1 MLDTTRL
8 AEFVKL
14 ADRLADALRHQPI
27 LSIGEAQ
34 TLADY
39 DAFRTTVLKNTGV
52 SFCTRRHFGRPLPGE
67 TQQYLR
73 FAYSGIDVPMIKEGM
88 AKLAVV
94 KLRVWWRSR

>member
-39 DAFRTTVLKNTGV
+39 DAFVA
-52 SFCTRRHFGRPLPGE
+52 GE
-67 TQQYLR
+67 DAAMRVAIGADRIY
-73 FAYSGIDVPMIKEGM
+73 AEYVEEGGGQ
-88 AKLAVV
+88 
-94 KLRVWWRSR
+94 